1 MLHSKNLKIIIIIT
15 IIIIIIIIL
24 MMMMMMTIMMI
35 MITIITEILKDF
47 PYVWY
52 EEYLHNSSFYK
63 KDRIQCNLY
72 VLFSHFRRC
81 YVTPKN
87 CFILVLVS
95 ILYEKTK
102 ARSLESIKSSA
113 LGKTYKLRRSV
124 ILFYQYGRR
133 DVMRKRSITKG
144 IPSRNFQVTGANY
157 ARKLLSTYL
166 VNANNR

>member
-1 MLHSKNLKIIIIIT
+1 MKNICITLHSIKK
-15 IIIIIIIIL
+15 
-24 MMMMMMTIMMI
+24 
-35 MITIITEILKDF
+35 TEF
-47 PYVWY
+47 NV
-52 EEYLHNSSFYK
+52 H
-63 KDRIQCNLY
+63 LY

-81 YVTPKN
+81 YVTPQN

>member
-1 MLHSKNLKIIIIIT
+1 MYTYMFCFLISDDFMLPHRT
-15 IIIIIIIIL
+15 A
-24 MMMMMMTIMMI
+24 
-35 MITIITEILKDF
+35 
-47 PYVWY
+47 
-52 EEYLHNSSFYK
+52 
-63 KDRIQCNLY
+63 
-72 VLFSHFRRC
+72 LFSS
-81 YVTPKN
+81 
-87 CFILVLVS
+87 VS

>member
-1 MLHSKNLKIIIIIT
+1 MYTFMFCFLISDDAMLPHRT
-15 IIIIIIIIL
+15 
-24 MMMMMMTIMMI
+24 
-35 MITIITEILKDF
+35 
-47 PYVWY
+47 
-52 EEYLHNSSFYK
+52 
-63 KDRIQCNLY
+63 
-72 VLFSHFRRC
+72 VLFSSFSPA
-81 YVTPKN
+81 Y
-87 CFILVLVS
+87 VS

-102 ARSLESIKSSA
+102 ARSLENITSSE

-133 DVMRKRSITKG
+133 EVMRKRSITQG